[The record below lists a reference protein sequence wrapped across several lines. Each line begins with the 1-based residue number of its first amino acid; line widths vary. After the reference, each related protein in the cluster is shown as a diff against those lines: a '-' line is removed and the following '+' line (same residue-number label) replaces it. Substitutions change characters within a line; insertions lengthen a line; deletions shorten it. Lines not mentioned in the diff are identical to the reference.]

1 MVFVIFVRVSSVRIR
16 FMQRVISLLGVPAL
30 LLIAF
35 IFCKDRRK
43 LSYKTIVG
51 GIGLQ
56 FFFALVVLHTTIGHQ
71 VFYWVGRGATKVIN
85 FTHAG
90 SHFVFGT
97 LLNAEKYGFIVGFQ
111 VLPVIIFF
119 SSLSAILYHFGIL
132 QWLVH
137 QMARIFTRTLG
148 VSGAE
153 SLSVAANVFVGMV
166 EAPLLVRPYVEK
178 MTESE
183 LFCLMSGGMA
193 TIAGSVM
200 AAYIGI
206 LQPHF
211 PQVAGHILSAS
222 LMSAPAAVVVAKIMI
237 PESGTP
243 FTAGKVQVVYEKQ
256 EVNFIDA
263 AARGATDGVRLAL
276 HVAGMLIAFIALVA
290 MVNAFFGLFGTS
302 FEDILG
308 WLCSPIAFI
317 MGIPWKEAVQV
328 GSLLGQKTV
337 LNEFVAYL
345 NLAHGLASGEIALS
359 ARSLTIATYALCGF
373 ANFGSL
379 GIMIAGVGGIAPGRR
394 HDLAR
399 LGILSII
406 SGSLAGFLTATIVG
420 ILI

>member
-1 MVFVIFVRVSSVRIR
+1 
-16 FMQRVISLLGVPAL
+16 MQRFISLLGIPGL
-30 LLIAF
+30 LLLAF
-35 IFCKDRRK
+35 VFCKNRKK
-43 LSYKTIVG
+43 LSYKTILG

-56 FFFALVVLHTTIGHQ
+56 FFFAVVILRTRVGHQ
-71 VFYWVGRGATKVIN
+71 IFYWVGRGAEKLIG
-85 FTHAG
+85 FTEPGAR
-90 SHFVFGT
+90 FVFGD
-97 LLNAEKYGFIVGFQ
+97 LMKMEKMGFILAFQ
-111 VLPVIIFF
+111 VLPVIVFF
-119 SSLSAILYHFGIL
+119 SSLSAILYHFGVL
-132 QWLVH
+132 QWLVR
-137 QMARIFTRTLG
+137 QMARIFTHTLG

-153 SLSVAANVFVGMV
+153 ALSVAANVFVGMV
-166 EAPLLVRPYVEK
+166 EAPILVRPYVEK

-183 LFCLMSGGMA
+183 LFCLMSAGMA

-237 PESGTP
+237 PETGTP
-243 FTAGKVQVVYEKQ
+243 FTTGKVEVGFEKQ
-256 EVNFIDA
+256 DVNFLDA
-263 AARGATDGVRLAL
+263 AARGAIDGAHLAIS
-276 HVAGMLIAFIALVA
+276 VAAMLIAFIALVA
-290 MVNAFFGLFGTS
+290 MINAFFALFGTS
-302 FEDILG
+302 FEAILG
-308 WLCSPIAFI
+308 WLFAPIAFL

-345 NLAHGLASGEIALS
+345 NLANGMASGELTLS

-379 GIMIAGVGGIAPGRR
+379 GIMIAGIGGMAPGRR

-406 SGSLAGFLTATIVG
+406 SGSLAAFLTASIAGV
-420 ILI
+420 LL

>member
-1 MVFVIFVRVSSVRIR
+1 
-16 FMQRVISLLGVPAL
+16 MQRVISLLGIPAL

-35 IFCKDRRK
+35 AFCRDRKK
-43 LSYKTIVG
+43 LSYKIIVV

-56 FFFALVVLHTTIGHQ
+56 FFFALVVLRTRIGHQ
-71 VFYWVGRGATKVIN
+71 FFYWVGRGAEKLIG
-85 FTHAG
+85 FTGAG
-90 SHFVFGT
+90 SRFVFGD
-97 LLNAEKYGFIVGFQ
+97 LMNAEKMGFILAFH
-111 VLPVIIFF
+111 VLPVIVFF
-119 SSLSAILYHFGIL
+119 SSLSAILYHFGVL
-132 QWLVH
+132 QWLVR

-153 SLSVAANVFVGMV
+153 ALSVAANVFVGMV
-166 EAPLLVRPYVEK
+166 EAPILVRPYVEK

-183 LFCLMSGGMA
+183 LFCLMSAGMA

-237 PESGTP
+237 PETETP
-243 FTAGKVQVVYEKQ
+243 LTAGKVQVSYEKQ
-256 EVNFIDA
+256 DVNFIDA
-263 AARGATDGVRLAL
+263 AARGAIDGVSLAIY
-276 HVAGMLIAFIALVA
+276 VAAMLIAFIALVA
-290 MVNAFFGLFGTS
+290 MVNAIFGLFGTS
-302 FEDILG
+302 FEALMG
-308 WLCSPIAFI
+308 WMFAPIAFL

-345 NLAHGLASGEIALS
+345 NLAHGLASGDLVLS
-359 ARSLTIATYALCGF
+359 ARSITIATYALCGF

-379 GIMIAGVGGIAPGRR
+379 GIMIAGIGGMAPSRR

-399 LGILSII
+399 LGLLSII
-406 SGSLAGFLTATIVG
+406 SGSLAAFLTATIAGV
-420 ILI
+420 LV

>member
-1 MVFVIFVRVSSVRIR
+1 
-16 FMQRVISLLGVPAL
+16 MQRLISLLGIPGL

-35 IFCKDRRK
+35 IFSKDRRK
-43 LSYKTIVG
+43 LPYKIILG

-56 FFFALVVLHTTIGHQ
+56 FIFALVVLRTRVGHKL
-71 VFYWVGRGATKVIN
+71 FYWVGRGAEKLIG
-85 FTHAG
+85 FTQSG
-90 SHFVFGT
+90 STFVFGD
-97 LLNAEKYGFIVGFQ
+97 LMNVEKFGFIIAFQ

-132 QWLVH
+132 QWLVR

-153 SLSVAANVFVGMV
+153 ALSVAANVFVGMV
-166 EAPLLVRPYVEK
+166 EAPILVRPYVEK

-183 LFCLMSGGMA
+183 LFCLMSAGMA

-206 LQPHF
+206 LQPYF

-222 LMSAPAAVVVAKIMI
+222 LMSAPAAVVIAKIMI
-237 PESGTP
+237 PESETP
-243 FTAGKVQVVYEKQ
+243 LTAGKVQITYEKQ
-256 EVNFIDA
+256 DVNFIDA
-263 AARGATDGVRLAL
+263 AARGAIDGVHLAIF
-276 HVAGMLIAFIALVA
+276 VAAMLIAFIALVA

-302 FEDILG
+302 FETILG
-308 WLCSPIAFI
+308 WLFAPIAFL

-345 NLAHGLASGEIALS
+345 NLAKGLASGEISLS
-359 ARSLTIATYALCGF
+359 GRSLTIATYALCGF

-379 GIMIAGVGGIAPGRR
+379 GIMIAGIGGMAPSKR

-406 SGSLAGFLTATIVG
+406 SGSLAAFLTATIAGV
-420 ILI
+420 LV

>member
-1 MVFVIFVRVSSVRIR
+1 
-16 FMQRVISLLGVPAL
+16 MQRLISFLGIPGL
-30 LLIAF
+30 LLLAF
-35 IFCKDRRK
+35 VFCRDRKK
-43 LSYKTIVG
+43 LSYKIIVA

-56 FFFALVVLHTTIGHQ
+56 FFFALLVLRTRIGHQ
-71 VFYWVGRGATKVIN
+71 LFYWVGRGAEKLIG
-85 FTHAG
+85 FTGAG
-90 SHFVFGT
+90 SRFVFGN
-97 LLNAEKYGFIVGFQ
+97 LMNVEKMGFILAFH
-111 VLPVIIFF
+111 VLPVIVFF
-119 SSLSAILYHFGIL
+119 SSLSAILYHFGVL
-132 QWLVH
+132 QWLVR

-153 SLSVAANVFVGMV
+153 ALSVAANVFVGMV
-166 EAPLLVRPYVEK
+166 EAPILVRPYVEK

-183 LFCLMSGGMA
+183 LFCLMSAGMA

-200 AAYIGI
+200 AAYINI

-237 PESGTP
+237 PETETP
-243 FTAGKVQVVYEKQ
+243 LTAGKVQVSYEKQ
-256 EVNFIDA
+256 DVNFIDA
-263 AARGATDGVRLAL
+263 AARGAIDGVYLAIY
-276 HVAGMLIAFIALVA
+276 VAAMLIAFIALVA
-290 MVNAFFGLFGTS
+290 MVNAIFGLFGTS
-302 FEDILG
+302 FEAIMG
-308 WLCSPIAFI
+308 WMFAPIAFL

-345 NLAHGLASGEIALS
+345 NLANGLASGELTLS
-359 ARSLTIATYALCGF
+359 ARSITIATYALCGF

-379 GIMIAGVGGIAPGRR
+379 GIMIAGIGGMAPSRR

-406 SGSLAGFLTATIVG
+406 SGSLAAFLTATIAGV
-420 ILI
+420 LV

>member
-1 MVFVIFVRVSSVRIR
+1 MYRL
-16 FMQRVISLLGVPAL
+16 ISLLGIPGL
-30 LLIAF
+30 LLLAF
-35 IFCKDRRK
+35 VFCKDRKK
-43 LSYKTIVG
+43 LSYKTILG

-56 FFFALVVLHTTIGHQ
+56 FFFAVLVLRTRLGHQ
-71 VFYWVGRGATKVIN
+71 LFYWVGRGAEKLIG
-85 FTHAG
+85 FTGAG
-90 SHFVFGT
+90 SRFVFGD
-97 LLNAEKYGFIVGFQ
+97 LMNVEKMGFILAFH
-111 VLPVIIFF
+111 VLPVIVFI
-119 SSLSAILYHFGIL
+119 SSLSAILYHFGVL
-132 QWLVH
+132 QWLVR

-153 SLSVAANVFVGMV
+153 ALSVAANVFVGMV
-166 EAPLLVRPYVEK
+166 EAPILVRPYVEK

-183 LFCLMSGGMA
+183 LFCLMSAGMA

-222 LMSAPAAVVVAKIMI
+222 LMSAPAAVVIAKIMI
-237 PESGTP
+237 PETETP
-243 FTAGKVQVVYEKQ
+243 LTAGKVQVSYEKQ
-256 EVNFIDA
+256 DVNFIDA
-263 AARGATDGVRLAL
+263 AARGAIDGVHLAIY
-276 HVAGMLIAFIALVA
+276 VAAMLIAFIALVA
-290 MVNAFFGLFGTS
+290 MVNGIFGLFGTS
-302 FEDILG
+302 FEAIMG
-308 WLCSPIAFI
+308 WFFAPIAFL

-328 GSLLGQKTV
+328 GSLLGQKIV

-345 NLAHGLASGEIALS
+345 NLANGLASGDLILS

-379 GIMIAGVGGIAPGRR
+379 GIMIAGIGGIAPGRR

-406 SGSLAGFLTATIVG
+406 AGSLAAFLTAAIAGV
-420 ILI
+420 LV

>member
-1 MVFVIFVRVSSVRIR
+1 
-16 FMQRVISLLGVPAL
+16 MQRLISFLGIPGL
-30 LLIAF
+30 LLLAF
-35 IFCKDRRK
+35 VFCRDRKK
-43 LSYKTIVG
+43 LSYKIIVA

-56 FFFALVVLHTTIGHQ
+56 FFFALLVLRTRIGHQ
-71 VFYWVGRGATKVIN
+71 LFYWVGRGAEKLIG
-85 FTHAG
+85 FTGAG
-90 SHFVFGT
+90 SRFVFGN
-97 LLNAEKYGFIVGFQ
+97 LMNVEKMGFILAFH
-111 VLPVIIFF
+111 VLPVIVFF
-119 SSLSAILYHFGIL
+119 SSLSAILYHFGVL
-132 QWLVH
+132 QWLVR

-153 SLSVAANVFVGMV
+153 ALSVAANVFVGMV
-166 EAPLLVRPYVEK
+166 EAPILVRPYVEK

-183 LFCLMSGGMA
+183 LFCLMSAGMA

-237 PESGTP
+237 PETETP
-243 FTAGKVQVVYEKQ
+243 LTAGKVQFSYEKQ
-256 EVNFIDA
+256 DVNFIDA
-263 AARGATDGVRLAL
+263 AARGAIDGVYLAIY
-276 HVAGMLIAFIALVA
+276 VAAMLIAFIALVA
-290 MVNAFFGLFGTS
+290 MVNAIFGLFGTS
-302 FEDILG
+302 FEAIMG
-308 WLCSPIAFI
+308 WMFAPIAFL

-345 NLAHGLASGEIALS
+345 NLANGLASGELTLS
-359 ARSLTIATYALCGF
+359 ARSITIATYALCGF

-379 GIMIAGVGGIAPGRR
+379 GIMIAGIGGMAPSRR
-394 HDLAR
+394 HDLAK

-406 SGSLAGFLTATIVG
+406 SGSLAAFLTATIAGV
-420 ILI
+420 LV

>member
-1 MVFVIFVRVSSVRIR
+1 MCYALDHTRIR
-16 FMQRVISLLGVPAL
+16 AMQRLISFLGIPGL
-30 LLIAF
+30 LLLAF
-35 IFCKDRRK
+35 VFCRDRKK
-43 LSYKTIVG
+43 LSYKIIVA

-56 FFFALVVLHTTIGHQ
+56 FFFALLVLRTRIGHQ
-71 VFYWVGRGATKVIN
+71 LFYWVGRGAEKLIG
-85 FTHAG
+85 FTGAG
-90 SHFVFGT
+90 SRFVFGN
-97 LLNAEKYGFIVGFQ
+97 LMNVEKMGFILAFH
-111 VLPVIIFF
+111 VLPVIVFF
-119 SSLSAILYHFGIL
+119 SSLSAILYHFGVL
-132 QWLVH
+132 QWLVR

-153 SLSVAANVFVGMV
+153 ALSVAANVFVGMV
-166 EAPLLVRPYVEK
+166 EAPILVRPYVEK

-183 LFCLMSGGMA
+183 LFCLMSAGMA

-237 PESGTP
+237 PETETP
-243 FTAGKVQVVYEKQ
+243 LTAGKVQVNYEKQ
-256 EVNFIDA
+256 DVNFIDA
-263 AARGATDGVRLAL
+263 AARGAIDGVYLAIY
-276 HVAGMLIAFIALVA
+276 VAAMLIAFIALVA
-290 MVNAFFGLFGTS
+290 MVNAIFGLFGTS
-302 FEDILG
+302 FEAIMG
-308 WLCSPIAFI
+308 WMFAPIAFL

-345 NLAHGLASGEIALS
+345 NLANGLASGELTLS
-359 ARSLTIATYALCGF
+359 ARSITIATYALCGF

-379 GIMIAGVGGIAPGRR
+379 GIMIAGIGGMAPSRR

-406 SGSLAGFLTATIVG
+406 SGSLAAFLTATIAGV
-420 ILI
+420 LV

>member
-1 MVFVIFVRVSSVRIR
+1 MCYALDHTRIR
-16 FMQRVISLLGVPAL
+16 AMQRLISFLGIPGL
-30 LLIAF
+30 LLLAF
-35 IFCKDRRK
+35 VFCRDRKK
-43 LSYKTIVG
+43 LSYKIIVA

-56 FFFALVVLHTTIGHQ
+56 FFFALLVLRTRIGHQ
-71 VFYWVGRGATKVIN
+71 LFYWVGRGAEKLIG
-85 FTHAG
+85 FTGAG
-90 SHFVFGT
+90 SRFVFGN
-97 LLNAEKYGFIVGFQ
+97 LMNVEKMGFILAFH
-111 VLPVIIFF
+111 VLPVIVFF
-119 SSLSAILYHFGIL
+119 SSLSAILYHFGVL
-132 QWLVH
+132 QWLVR

-153 SLSVAANVFVGMV
+153 ALSVAANVFVGMV
-166 EAPLLVRPYVEK
+166 EAPILVRPYVEK

-183 LFCLMSGGMA
+183 LFCLMSAGMA

-237 PESGTP
+237 PETETP
-243 FTAGKVQVVYEKQ
+243 LTAGKVQVSYEKQ
-256 EVNFIDA
+256 DVNFIDA
-263 AARGATDGVRLAL
+263 AARGAIDGVYLAIY
-276 HVAGMLIAFIALVA
+276 VAAMLIAFIALVA
-290 MVNAFFGLFGTS
+290 MVNAIFGLFGTS
-302 FEDILG
+302 FEAIMG
-308 WLCSPIAFI
+308 WMFAPIAFL

-345 NLAHGLASGEIALS
+345 NLANGLASGELTLS
-359 ARSLTIATYALCGF
+359 ARSITIATYALCGF

-379 GIMIAGVGGIAPGRR
+379 GIMIAGIGGMAPSRR
-394 HDLAR
+394 HDLAK

-406 SGSLAGFLTATIVG
+406 SGSLAAFLTATIAGV
-420 ILI
+420 LV

>member
-1 MVFVIFVRVSSVRIR
+1 
-16 FMQRVISLLGVPAL
+16 MQRLISLLGIPGL
-30 LLIAF
+30 LLLAF
-35 IFCKDRRK
+35 VFCRDRKK
-43 LSYKTIVG
+43 LSYKIIVA

-56 FFFALVVLHTTIGHQ
+56 FFFALVVLRTRIGHQ
-71 VFYWVGRGATKVIN
+71 LFYWVGRGAEKLIG
-85 FTHAG
+85 FTGAG
-90 SHFVFGT
+90 SRFVFGE
-97 LLNAEKYGFIVGFQ
+97 LINVEKMGFILAFH
-111 VLPVIIFF
+111 VLPVIVFF
-119 SSLSAILYHFGIL
+119 SSLSAILYHFGVL
-132 QWLVH
+132 QWLVR

-153 SLSVAANVFVGMV
+153 ALSVAANVFVGMV
-166 EAPLLVRPYVEK
+166 EAPILVRPYVEK

-183 LFCLMSGGMA
+183 LFCLMSAGMA

-237 PESGTP
+237 PETETP
-243 FTAGKVQVVYEKQ
+243 LTAGKVQLSYEKQ
-256 EVNFIDA
+256 DVNFIDA
-263 AARGATDGVRLAL
+263 AARGAIDGVHLAIY
-276 HVAGMLIAFIALVA
+276 VAAMLIAFIALVA
-290 MVNAFFGLFGTS
+290 MVNAVFGLFGTS
-302 FEDILG
+302 FEAIMG
-308 WLCSPIAFI
+308 WMFAPIAFL

-345 NLAHGLASGEIALS
+345 NLANGLASGDLTLS
-359 ARSLTIATYALCGF
+359 ARSITIATYALCGF

-379 GIMIAGVGGIAPGRR
+379 GIMIAGIGGMAPSRR

-399 LGILSII
+399 LGFLSII
-406 SGSLAGFLTATIVG
+406 SGSLAAFLTATIAGV
-420 ILI
+420 LV

>member
-1 MVFVIFVRVSSVRIR
+1 
-16 FMQRVISLLGVPAL
+16 MQRLISFLGIPGL
-30 LLIAF
+30 LLLAF
-35 IFCKDRRK
+35 VFCRDRKK
-43 LSYKTIVG
+43 LSYKIIVA

-56 FFFALVVLHTTIGHQ
+56 FFFALLVLRTRIGHQ
-71 VFYWVGRGATKVIN
+71 LFYWVGRGAEKLIG
-85 FTHAG
+85 FTGAG
-90 SHFVFGT
+90 SRFVFGN
-97 LLNAEKYGFIVGFQ
+97 LMNVEKMGFILAFH
-111 VLPVIIFF
+111 VLPVIVFF
-119 SSLSAILYHFGIL
+119 SSLSAILYHFGVL
-132 QWLVH
+132 QWLVR

-153 SLSVAANVFVGMV
+153 ALSVAANVFVGMV
-166 EAPLLVRPYVEK
+166 EAPILVRPYVEK

-183 LFCLMSGGMA
+183 LFCLMSAGMA

-206 LQPHF
+206 LQPYF

-237 PESGTP
+237 PETETP
-243 FTAGKVQVVYEKQ
+243 LTAGKVQVSYEKQ
-256 EVNFIDA
+256 DVNFIDA
-263 AARGATDGVRLAL
+263 AARGAIDGVYLAIY
-276 HVAGMLIAFIALVA
+276 VAAMLIAFIALVA
-290 MVNAFFGLFGTS
+290 MVNAIFGLFGTS
-302 FEDILG
+302 FEAIMG
-308 WLCSPIAFI
+308 WMFAPIAFL

-345 NLAHGLASGEIALS
+345 NLANGLASGELTLS
-359 ARSLTIATYALCGF
+359 ARSITIATYALCGF

-379 GIMIAGVGGIAPGRR
+379 GIMIAGIGGMAPSRR

-406 SGSLAGFLTATIVG
+406 SGSLAAFLTATIAGV
-420 ILI
+420 LV

>member
-1 MVFVIFVRVSSVRIR
+1 
-16 FMQRVISLLGVPAL
+16 MQRLISFLGIPGL
-30 LLIAF
+30 LLLAF
-35 IFCKDRRK
+35 VFCRDRKK
-43 LSYKTIVG
+43 LSYKIIVA

-56 FFFALVVLHTTIGHQ
+56 FFFALLVLRTRIGHQ
-71 VFYWVGRGATKVIN
+71 LFYWVGRGAEKLIG
-85 FTHAG
+85 FTGAG
-90 SHFVFGT
+90 SRFVFGN
-97 LLNAEKYGFIVGFQ
+97 LMNVEKMGFILAFH
-111 VLPVIIFF
+111 VLPVIVFF
-119 SSLSAILYHFGIL
+119 SSLSAILYHFGVL
-132 QWLVH
+132 QWLVR

-153 SLSVAANVFVGMV
+153 ALSVAANVFVGMV
-166 EAPLLVRPYVEK
+166 EAPILVRPYVEK

-183 LFCLMSGGMA
+183 LFCLMSAGMA

-237 PESGTP
+237 PETETP
-243 FTAGKVQVVYEKQ
+243 LTAGKVQVSYEKQ
-256 EVNFIDA
+256 DVNFIDA
-263 AARGATDGVRLAL
+263 AARGAIDGVYLAIY
-276 HVAGMLIAFIALVA
+276 VAAMLIAFIALVA
-290 MVNAFFGLFGTS
+290 MVNAIFGLFGTS
-302 FEDILG
+302 FEAIMG
-308 WLCSPIAFI
+308 WMFAPIAFL

-345 NLAHGLASGEIALS
+345 NLANGLASGELTLS
-359 ARSLTIATYALCGF
+359 ARSITIATYALCGF

-379 GIMIAGVGGIAPGRR
+379 GIMIAGIGGMAPSRR

-406 SGSLAGFLTATIVG
+406 SGSLAAFLTATIAGV
-420 ILI
+420 LV

>member
-1 MVFVIFVRVSSVRIR
+1 
-16 FMQRVISLLGVPAL
+16 MQRLISLLGIPGL
-30 LLIAF
+30 LLLAF
-35 IFCKDRRK
+35 IFCKDRKR
-43 LSYKTIVG
+43 LSYKTIFI

-56 FFFALVVLHTTIGHQ
+56 FFFALIVLRTRIGHQ
-71 VFYWVGRGATKVIN
+71 IFYWVGRGAEKLIG
-85 FTHAG
+85 FTDAG
-90 SHFVFGT
+90 SRFVFGD
-97 LLNAEKYGFIVGFQ
+97 LMNVEKIGFIVAFH
-111 VLPVIIFF
+111 VLPVIVFF

-132 QWLVH
+132 QWLVRL
-137 QMARIFTRTLG
+137 MARIFTRTLG

-153 SLSVAANVFVGMV
+153 ALSVAANVFVGMV
-166 EAPLLVRPYVEK
+166 EAPILVRPYIEK

-183 LFCLMSGGMA
+183 LFCLMSAGMA

-222 LMSAPAAVVVAKIMI
+222 LMSAPAAIVIAKIMI
-237 PESGTP
+237 PETGTP
-243 FTAGKVQVVYEKQ
+243 LTAGKVQSTHEKQ
-256 EVNFIDA
+256 DVNFIDA
-263 AARGATDGVRLAL
+263 AARGAIDGVHLAL
-276 HVAGMLIAFIALVA
+276 FVAAMLIAFIALVA

-302 FEDILG
+302 FETILG
-308 WLCSPIAFI
+308 WLFAPIAFL

-345 NLAHGLASGEIALS
+345 NLAKGLAGGEITLS
-359 ARSLTIATYALCGF
+359 GRSLTITTYALCGF

-379 GIMIAGVGGIAPGRR
+379 GIMIAGIGGMAPGRR

-399 LGILSII
+399 FGILSII
-406 SGSLAGFLTATIVG
+406 SGSLAAFLTATIAGVLG
-420 ILI
+420 

>member
-1 MVFVIFVRVSSVRIR
+1 MERLISV
-16 FMQRVISLLGVPAL
+16 LGIPGL

-35 IFCKDRRK
+35 IFCKDRKR
-43 LSYKTIVG
+43 LSYKTILG
-51 GIGLQ
+51 GISLQ
-56 FFFALVVLHTTIGHQ
+56 FFFALVVLRTGAGHQ
-71 VFYWVGRGATKVIN
+71 IFYWVGRGAEKLIN
-85 FTHAG
+85 FTGDG
-90 SHFVFGT
+90 SRFVFGD
-97 LLNAEKYGFIVGFQ
+97 LMNVEKIGFVIAFQ

-119 SSLSAILYHFGIL
+119 SSLSAILYHFGVL
-132 QWLVH
+132 QWLVQ
-137 QMARIFTRTLG
+137 QMAKIFTRTLG

-153 SLSVAANVFVGMV
+153 ALSVAANVFVGMV
-166 EAPLLVRPYVEK
+166 EAPILVRPYVDK

-183 LFCLMSGGMA
+183 LFCLMSAGMA

-206 LQPHF
+206 LKPHF

-222 LMSAPAAVVVAKIMI
+222 LMSAPAAVVIAKIMI
-237 PESGTP
+237 PETGAP
-243 FTAGKVQVVYEKQ
+243 LTAGKVQVTYEKQ
-256 EVNFIDA
+256 DVNFIDA
-263 AARGATDGVRLAL
+263 AARGAIDGVQLAIY
-276 HVAGMLIAFIALVA
+276 VAAMLIAFIALVA

-302 FEDILG
+302 FETILG
-308 WLCSPIAFI
+308 WLFAPIAFL

-345 NLAHGLASGEIALS
+345 NLANGLASGDIVLS

-379 GIMIAGVGGIAPGRR
+379 GIMIAGIGGMAPSRR

-406 SGSLAGFLTATIVG
+406 SGSLAAFLTGTIAGV
-420 ILI
+420 LV

>member
-1 MVFVIFVRVSSVRIR
+1 
-16 FMQRVISLLGVPAL
+16 MQRLISFLGIPGL
-30 LLIAF
+30 LLLAF
-35 IFCKDRRK
+35 VFCRDRKK
-43 LSYKTIVG
+43 LSYKIIVA

-56 FFFALVVLHTTIGHQ
+56 FFFALLVLRTRIGHQ
-71 VFYWVGRGATKVIN
+71 LFYWGGRGAEKLIG
-85 FTHAG
+85 FTGAG
-90 SHFVFGT
+90 SRFVFGN
-97 LLNAEKYGFIVGFQ
+97 LMNVEKMGFILAFH
-111 VLPVIIFF
+111 VLPVIVFF
-119 SSLSAILYHFGIL
+119 SSLSAILYHFGVL
-132 QWLVH
+132 QWLVR

-153 SLSVAANVFVGMV
+153 ALSVAANVFVGMV
-166 EAPLLVRPYVEK
+166 EAPILVRPYVEK

-183 LFCLMSGGMA
+183 LFCLMSAGMA

-237 PESGTP
+237 PETETP
-243 FTAGKVQVVYEKQ
+243 LTAGKVQVSYEKQ
-256 EVNFIDA
+256 DVNFIDA
-263 AARGATDGVRLAL
+263 AARGAIDGVYLAIY
-276 HVAGMLIAFIALVA
+276 VAAMLIAFIALVA
-290 MVNAFFGLFGTS
+290 MVNAIFGLFGTS
-302 FEDILG
+302 FEAIMG
-308 WLCSPIAFI
+308 WMFAPIAFL

-345 NLAHGLASGEIALS
+345 NLANGLASGELTLS
-359 ARSLTIATYALCGF
+359 ARSITIATYALCGF

-379 GIMIAGVGGIAPGRR
+379 GIMIAGIGGMAPSRR
-394 HDLAR
+394 HDLAK

-406 SGSLAGFLTATIVG
+406 SGSLAAFLTATIAGV
-420 ILI
+420 LV

>member
-1 MVFVIFVRVSSVRIR
+1 
-16 FMQRVISLLGVPAL
+16 MQRLISLLGIPGL
-30 LLIAF
+30 LLLAF
-35 IFCKDRRK
+35 VFCKDRKK
-43 LSYKTIVG
+43 LSYKTILG

-56 FFFALVVLHTTIGHQ
+56 FFFAVLVLRTRLGHQ
-71 VFYWVGRGATKVIN
+71 LFYWIGRGAEKLIG
-85 FTHAG
+85 FTGAG
-90 SHFVFGT
+90 SRFVFGD
-97 LLNAEKYGFIVGFQ
+97 LMNVEKMGFILAFH
-111 VLPVIIFF
+111 VLPVIVFI
-119 SSLSAILYHFGIL
+119 SSLSTILYHFGVL
-132 QWLVH
+132 QWLVR

-153 SLSVAANVFVGMV
+153 ALSVAANVFVGMV
-166 EAPLLVRPYVEK
+166 EAPILVRPYVEK

-183 LFCLMSGGMA
+183 LFCLMSAGMA

-222 LMSAPAAVVVAKIMI
+222 LMSAPAAVVIAKIMI
-237 PESGTP
+237 PETETP
-243 FTAGKVQVVYEKQ
+243 LTAGKVQVSYEKQ
-256 EVNFIDA
+256 DVNFVDA
-263 AARGATDGVRLAL
+263 AARGAIDGVHLAIY
-276 HVAGMLIAFIALVA
+276 VAAMLIAFIALVA
-290 MVNAFFGLFGTS
+290 MVNGIFGLFGTS
-302 FEDILG
+302 FEAIMG
-308 WLCSPIAFI
+308 WFFAPIAFL

-328 GSLLGQKTV
+328 GSLLGQKIV

-345 NLAHGLASGEIALS
+345 NLANGLASGDLILS

-379 GIMIAGVGGIAPGRR
+379 GIMIAGIGGMAPSRR

-406 SGSLAGFLTATIVG
+406 SGSLAAFLTAAIAGV
-420 ILI
+420 LV